1 MAYQDHIKIRAYTL
15 YINGTSFE
23 ETAKTL
29 SKDFQIS
36 ITANT
41 IKNWSEKKD
50 NRGFSWEDYRSEI
63 RAIARQTV
71 ETAEKNRLVSI
82 RDKTGTLLEG
92 LYNQMTADAAP
103 KLGSYDGGSYAFRSL
118 AEFLLKLDEKAKDG
132 MSEIAIIQ
140 MVLDIFSGVP
150 DVGKAI
156 NKHWEQIEKE
166 IRIRIL
172 HESPENIESQKM
184 IEGNNV
190 SR

>member
-29 SKDFQIS
+29 SKDFKIS

-50 NRGFSWEDYRSEI
+50 ARGFSWEDYRSEI
-63 RAIARQTV
+63 RTIARQTV

-82 RDKTGTLLEG
+82 RDKTETLVES
-92 LYNQMTADAAP
+92 LYDRMTGDAAP
-103 KLGSYDGGSYAFRSL
+103 KLGSFDGGSYAFRSL
-118 AEFLLKLDEKAKDG
+118 SEFLLKLDEKTQAG

-150 DVGKAI
+150 DVAKAI
-156 NKHWEQIEKE
+156 NKHWKHIEKE

-172 HESPENIESQKM
+172 QESPENIESQKM
-184 IEGNNV
+184 IEG
-190 SR
+190 